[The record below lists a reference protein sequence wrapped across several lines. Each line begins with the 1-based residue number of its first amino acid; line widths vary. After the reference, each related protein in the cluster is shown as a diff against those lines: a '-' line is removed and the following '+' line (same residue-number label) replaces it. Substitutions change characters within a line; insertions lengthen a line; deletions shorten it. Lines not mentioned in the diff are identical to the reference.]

1 MDVRVRRGLLGLAVL
16 ILLWLL
22 VAVFQLV
29 RVSGDVLDARSDL
42 DAVEDAVREN
52 DVTTAADSLDDASSA
67 FGSARRRLEG
77 AALLPMR
84 LIPVVSRHL
93 KVLRHMSASGEA
105 AADAG
110 HLVAA
115 AVAAL
120 PGGLEALAPSGGGL
134 PIEAY
139 AALAEPVRHADA
151 LLARSARTAEQAA
164 GMPVVAPLDDARR
177 QLLDLVPAASD
188 ALHRTAIMLPV
199 LDELLGGD
207 KPRRYLFLA
216 QNPAEIRGTGGFIG
230 AYSILTMNEG
240 RFEFDDFD
248 EIQELPAYRPG
259 QVGAPS
265 AEFAARYD
273 KYGGAGFWHNINMT
287 PDFPTAAR
295 AMETLYAKG
304 TGDRVDGV
312 IAVDPFALEALLKI
326 AGPVEVP
333 GFGLVGDED
342 VVDVLSNRAHHEI
355 RDSDRRKALLGAV
368 AVGAFEG
375 FLHADGAGR
384 PLKTAQTLMGVMR
397 DGHLLLRSSDPDI
410 QAALVAS
417 GVAGAL
423 LDPPGDF
430 TAVVANAGSAAK
442 LDYYMERAIAYDVE
456 LRPDGSAAAL
466 LTTTFRNEAPTS
478 GISARVIGP
487 NLDGLEAGEQRLVV
501 SMYASDEAVVD
512 SFSRTSGDRPVL
524 VGAELGH
531 TVFETV
537 VEIPGGDSQT
547 LTVSWETPSGWEP
560 EPGGG
565 RYRLTVQGQPTLR
578 PTTARIDVAVPPG
591 MEVTALS
598 PGLEQPA
605 AGRVRYR
612 GTLGAK
618 LELQVA
624 FGPPGGNGFLGRLRR
639 WWFEPVTA
647 G

>member
-1 MDVRVRRGLLGLAVL
+1 MDVRVRRGLLGLGVL

-29 RVSGDVLDARSDL
+29 RVAGDVMDARSDL
-42 DAVEDAVREN
+42 DAVEDAVRAN
-52 DVTTAADSLDDASSA
+52 DVPAAAAGLDDASSA

-84 LIPVVSRHL
+84 LIPVVSRHVM
-93 KVLRHMSASGEA
+93 VLRHMSASGEA
-105 AADAG
+105 AAEAG
-110 HLVAA
+110 HVVAA
-115 AVAAL
+115 AVADL
-120 PGGLEALAPSGGGL
+120 PGGLDALAPSGGGL

-139 AALAEPVRHADA
+139 AAIAEPVRHADA
-151 LLARSARTAEQAA
+151 LLARSARTAEQTA
-164 GMPVVAPLDDARR
+164 GIPVVAPLEDARR
-177 QLLDLVPAASD
+177 QLLDLVPTASD
-188 ALHRTAIMLPV
+188 ALHRAAIMLPV
-199 LDELLGGD
+199 LDEFLGGD

-248 EIQELPAYRPG
+248 EIQELPAYRVG
-259 QVGAPS
+259 EVGAPS

-295 AMETLYAKG
+295 AMEALYAKG
-304 TGDRVDGV
+304 TGDLVDGV

-333 GFGLVGDED
+333 GFGLVGDEE

-355 RDSDRRKALLGAV
+355 RDSERRKALLGAV

-375 FLHADGAGR
+375 FLRAGGAER

-397 DGHLLLRSSDPDI
+397 DGHLLLRSADPGI

-442 LDYYMERAIAYDVE
+442 LDYYMERAVEYDVE
-456 LRPDGSAAAL
+456 LRSDGSAAAL

-487 NLDGLEAGEQRLVV
+487 NLEGLEAGEQRLVV
-501 SMYASDEAVVD
+501 SMYAPDEAVVD
-512 SFSRTSGDRPVL
+512 SFSRTSGERPVL

-531 TVFETV
+531 TVFDTV

-547 LTVSWETPSGWEP
+547 LTVSWETPSGWQP
-560 EPGGG
+560 EAGGG

-598 PGLEQPA
+598 PGLEQPS
-605 AGRVRYR
+605 AGRVRYS
-612 GTLGAK
+612 GTLGPK
-618 LELQVA
+618 LELELA
-624 FGPPGGNGFLGRLRR
+624 FGPRGGTGLWGDLRR
-639 WWFEPVTA
+639 WWFEPVRA